1 VNDPSSINARD
12 LDRALGF
19 IDGTL
24 SAAESER
31 LLSEQ
36 PAAERARLVA
46 MRRDSQALRAMP
58 APGAP
63 EELHEAIM
71 SAAERA
77 ELFAGTPRLQ
87 RLHDADSNFARTAHA
102 HASHGQHASHASG
115 VVARPWALRWRT
127 LSSAAALFVMAAG
140 VTWAV
145 WPRTLP
151 RANKGSELV
160 QRPEVHGLSVAAAA
174 YTPGPAHAPYAVVL
188 EVEDENDAEAMMR
201 SLANEIPG
209 AHVTC
214 CCRGQCTEVVEG
226 PPLLVGKAGEASELV
241 AIADAPSHQ
250 MVIPASELPRVLG
263 TFVSS
268 ANGSIDQRRILAST
282 KAPPGSTTVE
292 LPIFIV
298 PSPR

>member
-1 VNDPSSINARD
+1 MNEPSPINARD
-12 LDRALGF
+12 LDRVLGF

-24 SAAESER
+24 SAADSER
-31 LLSEQ
+31 LLAEQ
-36 PAAERARLVA
+36 SPVERARLHA
-46 MRRDSQALRAMP
+46 MRGDAQALRAMP
-58 APGAP
+58 APAAP

-77 ELFAGTPRLQ
+77 ELFASTPRLH
-87 RLHDADSNFARTAHA
+87 RHHELDANAAVAANTHASYGSHNAHA
-102 HASHGQHASHASG
+102 TG

-145 WPRTLP
+145 WPRTVP
-151 RANKGSELV
+151 RGNGNERVAS
-160 QRPEVHGLSVAAAA
+160 PEDNGMSLAAAA
-174 YTPGPAHAPYAVVL
+174 YSPAPAHAPYAVVL
-188 EVEDENDAEAMMR
+188 EFDDENDAEAIMR

-226 PPLLVGKAGEASELV
+226 PPHLVGKAGEASELL

-250 MVIPASELPRVLG
+250 MVIPASELSRVLG

-268 ANGSIDQRRILAST
+268 ANGSIDQRRILASAKT
-282 KAPPGSTTVE
+282 PPGSTTVE